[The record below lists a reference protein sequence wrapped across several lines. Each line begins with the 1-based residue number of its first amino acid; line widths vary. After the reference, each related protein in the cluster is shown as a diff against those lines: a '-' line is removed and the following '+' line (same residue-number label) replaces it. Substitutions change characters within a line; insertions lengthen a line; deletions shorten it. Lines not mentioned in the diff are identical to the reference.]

1 MHVQLMFVYA
11 QLTVYV
17 KIRTGGKYIVF
28 EYLVALIF
36 NCLSIQ
42 VLNWITNKETNSQVT
57 INHVLTC
64 TALNTIAY
72 TYCFQNK
79 MSYWIVSLSNNN

>member
-42 VLNWITNKETNSQVT
+42 VLN
-57 INHVLTC
+57 
-64 TALNTIAY
+64 
-72 TYCFQNK
+72 
-79 MSYWIVSLSNNN
+79 